1 MKLIIQLLSLI
12 GLALT
17 VVPSF
22 FVLGGTLDE
31 ETYRLLM
38 LVGTFLWLA
47 SAPFWIFKKKAG

>member
-1 MKLIIQLLSLI
+1 MKRIVQLLSLI

-31 ETYRLLM
+31 ATYKTLM